1 MNLRCLLLNITLLDK
16 GRGQKPPSLWLGRED
31 RGEMARDKAEAAL
44 RQSRFSLL
52 SARCLALW
60 LNIMIG
66 LGFASPTNGQTPSLY
81 IDFDTPTRNIQER
94 DIDKAEAIYK
104 VDLLQPKYTQGLKG
118 RALDLSADAPLRM
131 PMRIDSILALDY
143 DENTSFSIQVWIKT
157 KPNAAMGTPVMGN
170 KKAEALADQGWQ
182 IYSQENGAWALNL
195 SDGKSRF
202 DYKPTAQ
209 RQRINDGE
217 WHQLLFSLDREK
229 EEAWMYL
236 DGKNVAIYNI
246 AGLKGMNNAFS
257 TVIGGSDEKWEY
269 GSAGQW
275 NAFNGYLDEVKMW
288 DQFVTPKQVTELYRT
303 FKTINP
309 EQGYADHDQLRVLA
323 WNIWHGGHRY
333 GQQVGLERVIDIIK
347 ASNADVI
354 GLIETYGSGEIIAD
368 SLGYYFYLISSN
380 LSIMSR
386 FPILE
391 TVKAFRPFN
400 FGGAKL
406 DLGGDQELLFLD
418 TWLHYLPDYLK
429 AAKEGKM
436 SAEEL
441 IAAEGETRHSE
452 IKQILTEMAPL
463 LAEVSTR
470 PVIMSGDFNSGSHL
484 DWTPATKE
492 VHAGHVIEWPVS
504 KAMTQA
510 GFKDSYRELHLN
522 PLLDLGLT
530 WTPRAATSSD
540 KYGLRDRID
549 YIYYMGD
556 QLRPIESKVLDYHP
570 IMFPSDHA
578 GVLTVFKWH

>member
-1 MNLRCLLLNITLLDK
+1 MNSKYVLLNNRPLDK
-16 GRGQKPPSLWLGRED
+16 GSRQKPSLLLDRDD
-31 RGEMARDKAEAAL
+31 RGEMARCQSEAPL
-44 RQSRFSLL
+44 GQSRFSLL
-52 SARCLALW
+52 SSKGLVVW
-60 LNIMIG
+60 LNLIMW
-66 LGFASPTNGQTPSLY
+66 LGMAQPTNGQTPTLY
-81 IDFDTPTRNIQER
+81 IDFDTTTEMDQER
-94 DIDKAEAIYK
+94 GISKEEAVYA
-104 VDLLQPKYTQGLKG
+104 VDLLQPKYTRGLKG
-118 RALDLSADAPLRM
+118 RALDLSADASLRM
-131 PMRIDSILALDY
+131 PMKVDSTLALNY
-143 DENTSFSIQVWIKT
+143 GKNASFSIQVWIRT
-157 KPNAAMGTPVMGN
+157 KPNAAMRTPVMGN

-182 IYSQENGAWALNL
+182 IYTRENGAWALNF
-195 SDGKSRF
+195 SDGKTRF

-217 WHQLLFSLDREK
+217 WHQLLFTLDREK
-229 EEAWMYL
+229 EEVWMYL

-246 AGLKGMNNAFS
+246 AGLAGMNNAFS

-288 DQFVTPKQVTELYRT
+288 DRPISPEQVATLYRS
-303 FKTINP
+303 FQSLKEEPASFDEGQI
-309 EQGYADHDQLRVLA
+309 RVLA

-333 GQQVGLERVIDIIK
+333 GQQVGLQRVIEIIK
-347 ASNADVI
+347 SSNADIV

-429 AAKEGKM
+429 EARAGKM

-452 IKQILTEMAPL
+452 IKQILSEMAPL
-463 LAEVSTR
+463 LEEASTR

-492 VHAGHVIEWPVS
+492 VHAGHVVEWPVS
-504 KAMTQA
+504 KAMTEA
-510 GFKDSYRELHLN
+510 GFKDSYRELHIN

-549 YIYYMGD
+549 YIYYLGD